1 MKKMKSITIAAAIVA
16 VSTIGVIIAVAQM
29 SHKGGFGQH
38 FEGLM
43 NHHEQI
49 IDHLSN
55 KLKLTDA
62 QKTQAKQILADSKP
76 RFKPL
81 LEQLKETHRTSMNLG
96 SDGVFDEQKAQEV
109 AARQAAIV
117 KQLIVE
123 KEKTKAALFAV
134 LTSGQREQAKQI
146 MNDSVENLN
155 H

>member
-1 MKKMKSITIAAAIVA
+1 MIYNSFCQPSRFT
-16 VSTIGVIIAVAQM
+16 
-29 SHKGGFGQH
+29 
-38 FEGLM
+38 
-43 NHHEQI
+43 NHHEKF
-49 IDHLSN
+49 IDHISD
-55 KLKLTDA
+55 KLKLTDT
-62 QKTQAKQILADSKP
+62 QKTQAKQIIADSKP
-76 RFKPL
+76 RFQPL

-123 KEKTKAALFAV
+123 KDKTKAALFAV

-146 MNDSVENLN
+146 MNDFVENLD

>member
-1 MKKMKSITIAAAIVA
+1 MKKTTIAAAIVA
-16 VSTIGVIIAVAQM
+16 ALTIGTIIAVAQM
-29 SHKGGFGQH
+29 SHKGGFGHH
-38 FEGLM
+38 FEGFT
-43 NHHEQI
+43 NHHEKF
-49 IDHLSN
+49 IDHISD
-55 KLKLTDA
+55 KLKLADT
-62 QKTQAKQILADSKP
+62 QKTQAKQILADSKQ
-76 RFKPL
+76 RFQPL

-146 MNDSVENLN
+146 MNDFVENLD

>member
-1 MKKMKSITIAAAIVA
+1 MKKTTIAAAIVA
-16 VSTIGVIIAVAQM
+16 ALTIGTIIAVAQM

-38 FEGLM
+38 FEGFT
-43 NHHEQI
+43 NHHEKF
-49 IDHLSN
+49 IDHVSD

-76 RFKPL
+76 RFQPL
-81 LEQLKETHRTSMNLG
+81 LEQLKETHRTSVNLG

-117 KQLIVE
+117 KHLIVE

-146 MNDSVENLN
+146 MNDFVENFD